1 MANKKSTQKS
11 AKAVKAEKLTF
22 GEVDRSSFA
31 LVEIELI
38 KDHGVDKKGGKLKRH
53 PNTADMLI
61 EAKIAKK

>member
-1 MANKKSTQKS
+1 MAKKKSTEKS
-11 AKAVKAEKLTF
+11 TKVVSTDKLTF
-22 GEVDRSSFA
+22 GEVDRSSFS

-38 KDHGVDKKGGKLKRH
+38 KDHGVHKKGDKLKRH